1 MLIQAKNNRQILL
14 RKLIPD
20 DFDKLSDYL
29 HQLSADTAK
38 RFGPHSFDKN
48 SFVDL
53 FIHPAVC
60 IGYIAQDIQTSEIIA
75 YTIIKPGYL
84 EHDSFRL
91 QAYGLV
97 LNAKT
102 DCTYAPS
109 VADAWQSLG
118 VGNSLFHFVLSELKS
133 NGIKRIILWGGV
145 QADNIKAVNFYNK
158 NGFKTLGEFEYN
170 GRNYDMILDIKYADV
185 PIRES

>member
-1 MLIQAKNNRQILL
+1 MLIQAKNNSQILF
-14 RKLIPD
+14 RKLVPD

-29 HQLSADTAK
+29 HQLSPDTIN

-53 FIHPAVC
+53 FKLPAIF
-60 IGYIAQDIQTSEIIA
+60 IGYIAQDTQTSEIIA
-75 YTIIKPGYL
+75 YSIIKLGYL

-91 QAYGLV
+91 QSYGLA
-97 LNAKT
+97 LNSKT

-109 VADAWQSLG
+109 VADEWQSLG
-118 VGNSLFHFVLSELKS
+118 VGNSLFHFMLSELKS

-158 NGFKTLGEFEYN
+158 NGFMTLGEFGYN
-170 GRNYDMILDIKYADV
+170 GRNYDMILDIK
-185 PIRES
+185 